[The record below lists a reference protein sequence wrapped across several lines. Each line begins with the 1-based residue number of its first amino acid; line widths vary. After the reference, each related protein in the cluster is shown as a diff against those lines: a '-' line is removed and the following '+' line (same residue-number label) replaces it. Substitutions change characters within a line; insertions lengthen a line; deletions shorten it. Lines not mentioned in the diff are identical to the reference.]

1 MSRRTD
7 RIRRQQLE
15 KLSEPVKAALAMH
28 EASVKGAV
36 AVLRRFEKDH
46 QLVSDGLLASYHQLK
61 RSVFAVPA
69 GE

>member
-15 KLSEPVKAALAMH
+15 KLPESVKAALAMH

-36 AVLRRFEKDH
+36 AALRRHEKDH

-61 RSVFAVPA
+61 QSVFAVPP